1 MDWTQKDRDKF
12 VKMEDELKT
21 LRIHLHNSTER
32 RTSKELEERREA
44 AEAAAAPAVRFR
56 FVLCCGGFVGAAPEL
71 GALYERSAPIAMPSL
86 HVVGEGDGVAPGG
99 GSAMPVVPPPKG
111 VDALLP
117 KAPEAPL
124 SNTAIGQHETT
135 RLRAQPQRCS

>member
-1 MDWTQKDRDKF
+1 VRAPRSQGAAVAAALAALVSGRASAAAGSGGE
-12 VKMEDELKT
+12 V
-21 LRIHLHNSTER
+21 
-32 RTSKELEERREA
+32 A

-99 GSAMPVVPPPKG
+99 GGEELVRLFCPARAEVVRHGGGHFMPAGKRFVERYVEFL
-111 VDALLP
+111 DA
-117 KAPEAPL
+117 
-124 SNTAIGQHETT
+124 
-135 RLRAQPQRCS
+135 QRE